1 MNERELWIDKMIL
14 DCCLREWNTP
24 RGGNNWD
31 RICKFAESQPEVK
44 WTEDILLS
52 FKRLGLW
59 GTFYYNLKSKVSE
72 DELEEAFREVR
83 QRYTERRKSYIEP
96 WAASQEHRK
105 NLDIRKENNT
115 EEVWQAL
122 TEYGSVKFI
131 LLKSVDIRQLLAY
144 PQIESLDF
152 SSVGEIKNLHLLEQM
167 PNLRALYFFG
177 VRKFTSDKERLSL
190 KLEVFHCDHA
200 GIAKSV
206 IHNTGILRMFLDH
219 LDTVLDLESIGSLE
233 TVQVLLLDSITKVL
247 HPEELLRAQ
256 KLQQLRLFVV
266 RPGEDWSVLKQL
278 PLLQE
283 LEINVV
289 PALQEQLCDI
299 LLSHSCGALGF
310 KNNELTTTSLQ
321 FMEMVQDISLYEH
334 KTVKGITFCV
344 FGDFTDQLNG
354 KHNVDLEQMVRQK
367 LKQQKDKTKY
377 LFDCEVG
384 MFSVDAPTVEDA
396 RRIMGI
402 LSELL
407 HSKSV

>member
-1 MNERELWIDKMIL
+1 MNERALWIDKMIL

-31 RICKFAESQPEVK
+31 RIRRFAESQPDVK
-44 WTEDILLS
+44 WTEDILPS

-96 WAASQEHRK
+96 WEASQERRK

-122 TEYGSVKFI
+122 TEYNSVKFI
-131 LLKSVDIRQLLAY
+131 FLKSVDIRQLLAY
-144 PQIESLDF
+144 PQLESLDF

-167 PNLRALYFFG
+167 PNLRELYFFG
-177 VRKFTSDKERLSL
+177 VRKFTSDKEQLSL
-190 KLEVFHCDHA
+190 KLEVFNCDHT

-206 IHNTGILRMFLDH
+206 IHNTGMLRMFLDH

-247 HPEELLRAQ
+247 HPEALLRAQ
-256 KLQQLRLFVV
+256 KLQQLRLFVA

-299 LLSHSCGALGF
+299 LLTHPWGALYF

-402 LSELL
+402 LRELL
-407 HSKSV
+407 HSESV